1 VELRKW
7 ATKRKGWAP
16 IHSGHHGGGST
27 GGVEVF
33 PVFTAAL
40 HCQDFSPRT
49 SVQQRKWKRKC
60 LRASPVWKYTEI
72 YYSNTFQY
80 LSNLN

>member
-33 PVFTAAL
+33 PVFTAAAL
-40 HCQDFSPRT
+40 PRLFPTDFGAATKMEKEMFKSQ
-49 SVQQRKWKRKC
+49 SSLEVH
-60 LRASPVWKYTEI
+60 
-72 YYSNTFQY
+72 
-80 LSNLN
+80 